1 MGRPFGA
8 VDRSRTDDLRI
19 TSASLYQLSYNGLIL
34 WCILQGICT
43 QVWGKSIWLAIIA
56 APHNLLV
63 WPLNFCGA
71 TTAMHIIRCA
81 NASKL

>member
-34 WCILQGICT
+34 WCILQVIRMQALGKGI
-43 QVWGKSIWLAIIA
+43 WFAINA
-56 APHNLLV
+56 APHNLLTLRTLPIHGNGV
-63 WPLNFCGA
+63 SGLGIVLEW
-71 TTAMHIIRCA
+71 
-81 NASKL
+81 

>member
-56 APHNLLV
+56 APHNLLTLRTLPIHGNGV
-63 WPLNFCGA
+63 SGLGIVLEW
-71 TTAMHIIRCA
+71 
-81 NASKL
+81 